1 MSTMVRMVMSDGK
14 LQSGVDVVVDDDNG
28 VDVDGDDDDDDD
40 DGHDHDGE
48 DDGTHRDVGVDVDDD
63 NRVDG
68 RRKTRTSATT
78 RIIVF
83 MVMTI
88 ITGISLVVLTT

>member
-1 MSTMVRMVMSDGK
+1 MVMSDGK
-14 LQSGVDVVVDDDNG
+14 LQSGVDVVADDDNG
-28 VDVDGDDDDDDD
+28 VDVDD

-48 DDGTHRDVGVDVDDD
+48 DDGTHRDVRVDVDDD

-68 RRKTRTSATT
+68 RRKTSTSATT